1 MKGQLHRMCD
11 PNRQQIAVSRWH
23 TELSPSSE
31 ETSEGQM
38 KIKIERYMTKLSILY
53 QVIVSGAG
61 QCSDDDSLLDRD
73 EESLLDRLTP
83 DELRALN
90 DWACSRPCAH
100 DSVDLMVWPGWNDVD
115 LRMQANMQLA
125 WQQALDVVDRI
136 KVSSKY

>member
-1 MKGQLHRMCD
+1 MNPTGSK
-11 PNRQQIAVSRWH
+11 
-23 TELSPSSE
+23 SPSRVG
-31 ETSEGQM
+31 TQNCPLWVKKHL
-38 KIKIERYMTKLSILY
+38 KIKIERYMTKPSILH
-53 QVIVSGAG
+53 QIIVSGAG
-61 QCSDDDSLLDRD
+61 QCSDDESLLDRD

-100 DSVDLMVWPGWNDVD
+100 DSVDLMLWPGWTDVD

-136 KVSSKY
+136 KESSKY